1 MFAGAAL
8 GVVYRTL
15 AAFQRHKAGY
25 RSHQADC
32 GAVTLIQRFG
42 SALNLNV
49 HFHLLMP
56 DGVYLRG
63 AEAPVFVRTA
73 APSLPELQALAE
85 RIGSRLGKH
94 LERRGILVRDVED
107 SYLALDPDSEED
119 ALPDLQGHSINYRI
133 ALGRR
138 RGQKAF
144 TLQTLAPRSEQRG
157 GERVA
162 QANGFSLHAGVAAE
176 ANELA
181 KLERLCRYISRPAVA
196 TERLS
201 LSAQGHIRY
210 ALKSP
215 YRDGT
220 THVCSSLRTFSRA
233 WPLWCPVRG

>member
-1 MFAGAAL
+1 
-8 GVVYRTL
+8 
-15 AAFQRHKAGY
+15 
-25 RSHQADC
+25 
-32 GAVTLIQRFG
+32 
-42 SALNLNV
+42 
-49 HFHLLMP
+49 
-56 DGVYLRG
+56 
-63 AEAPVFVRTA
+63 
-73 APSLPELQALAE
+73 
-85 RIGSRLGKH
+85 
-94 LERRGILVRDVED
+94 
-107 SYLALDPDSEED
+107 
-119 ALPDLQGHSINYRI
+119 
-133 ALGRR
+133 
-138 RGQKAF
+138 
-144 TLQTLAPRSEQRG
+144 
-157 GERVA
+157 VA

>member
-25 RSHQADC
+25 RSRQADC

-73 APSLPELQALAE
+73 APALPELQALAE

-162 QANGFSLHAGVAAE
+162 QANGFFAARRGGGGSERTRQARALVPLHQPPGGRDGA
-176 ANELA
+176 
-181 KLERLCRYISRPAVA
+181 AVA
-196 TERLS
+196 
-201 LSAQGHIRY
+201 
-210 ALKSP
+210 K
-215 YRDGT
+215 
-220 THVCSSLRTFSRA
+220 RA
-233 WPLWCPVRG
+233 GSHPLCAEEPVPGRHDTRVVRA